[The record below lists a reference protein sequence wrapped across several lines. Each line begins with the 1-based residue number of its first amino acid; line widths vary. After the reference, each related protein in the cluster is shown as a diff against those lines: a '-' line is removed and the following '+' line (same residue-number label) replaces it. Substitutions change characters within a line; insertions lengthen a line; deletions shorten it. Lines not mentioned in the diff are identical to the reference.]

1 MINGTEKD
9 SAIAQVRRNKSIT
22 NPKSQT
28 ALLVTST
35 ELIVR

>member
-1 MINGTEKD
+1 MINGTGKD
-9 SAIAQVRRNKSIT
+9 SAIVEVRRNKSIT

-28 ALLVTST
+28 ALLITST